1 MAISV
6 GTDYYL
12 NNSLTSQSA
21 TKAEKLSSS
30 LRAMDPAAASDE
42 ELLESCKEFESY
54 LVEQMLKGMEKTI
67 PKDEDEE
74 ENPYMEQ
81 FGDILYTQVSRTI
94 VDNGELGLA
103 RQLFES
109 MKRNQGL

>member
-1 MAISV
+1 MSISI
-6 GTDYYL
+6 GADYYL

-21 TKAEKLSSS
+21 TKAQKLSSS
-30 LRAMDPAAASDE
+30 LGAMDVTSATDA

-67 PKDEDEE
+67 PKDEDED
-74 ENPYMEQ
+74 NPYWEQ
-81 FGDILYTQVSRTI
+81 FGDIYYTQIAKTI

-103 RQLFES
+103 QQLYES

>member
-1 MAISV
+1 MAISI
-6 GTDYYL
+6 GADYYL
-12 NNSLTSQSA
+12 NNALTSQTA
-21 TKAEKLSSS
+21 VKADKLSSALGS
-30 LRAMDPAAASDE
+30 MDAAKATDE
-42 ELLESCKEFESY
+42 ELMESCKEFEAY

-74 ENPYMEQ
+74 ENPYLEQ
-81 FGDILYTQVSRTI
+81 FGDVLYTQVSKTI
-94 VDNGELGLA
+94 VENGELGLA

>member
-1 MAISV
+1 MSISI
-6 GTDYYL
+6 GADYYL
-12 NNSLTSQSA
+12 NNALTSQSA
-21 TKAEKLSSS
+21 TKADKLSSS
-30 LRAMDPAAASDE
+30 LGAMDVASATDA
-42 ELLESCKEFESY
+42 ELLESCKEFEAY

-74 ENPYMEQ
+74 ENPYLEQ
-81 FGDILYTQVSRTI
+81 FGDVFYTQVANSI

-103 RQLFES
+103 QQLYES

>member
-1 MAISV
+1 MTKEVLVSV
-6 GTDYYL
+6 RGLQFVD
-12 NNSLTSQSA
+12 SEVSQ
-21 TKAEKLSSS
+21 
-30 LRAMDPAAASDE
+30 AASDE
-42 ELLESCKEFESY
+42 ELLESCKEFEAY

-81 FGDILYTQVSRTI
+81 FGDILYTQVSKTI

>member
-1 MAISV
+1 MSISV
-6 GTDYYL
+6 GADYYL
-12 NNSLTSQSA
+12 NNSLTSQA
-21 TKAEKLSSS
+21 ANRADKLSAS
-30 LRAMDPAAASDE
+30 LGALDAASASDA
-42 ELLESCKEFESY
+42 ELLESCKEFETY

-74 ENPYMEQ
+74 EDPYLEQ
-81 FGDILYTQVSRTI
+81 FGDTFYTQVAGMI

-103 RQLFES
+103 QQLYES

>member
-1 MAISV
+1 MSISV
-6 GTDYYL
+6 GADYYL

-21 TKAEKLSSS
+21 TKAEKLSGALSGLDVAS
-30 LRAMDPAAASDE
+30 ASDA
-42 ELLESCKEFESY
+42 ELLESCKQFEAY

-81 FGDILYTQVSRTI
+81 FGDIMYTQVADSI
-94 VDNGELGLA
+94 VQNGELGLA
-103 RQLFES
+103 RQLYES